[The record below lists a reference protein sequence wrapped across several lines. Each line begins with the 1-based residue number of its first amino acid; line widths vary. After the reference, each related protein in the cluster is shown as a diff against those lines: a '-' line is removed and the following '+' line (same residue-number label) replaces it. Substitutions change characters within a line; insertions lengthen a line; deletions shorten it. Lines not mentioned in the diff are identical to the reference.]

1 MGTTSITASFT
12 LFLCFLLFPIV
23 FPNPS
28 DGLVRIGLKRRK
40 IDANSNMAALLD
52 PRERKSSNAFT
63 RKWYL
68 GGKFGEGRN
77 NDHIVVLKNYVNAQY
92 FAEIGIGIPPQNFF
106 VIFYTGSSNLWVP
119 SSKCFFSVTSMLSPS
134 KSMNQAIKAPTRRM
148 FDMDDVLIDGK
159 TTGFCAPSCGAIAD
173 SGTSLLAGP
182 SAIITEINHAI
193 GASGIVSQECKAL
206 VLQYGETIIDM
217 LLAEDQ
223 PQKICSQIGLCAL
236 DGTRGA
242 SMSIES
248 VVDKN
253 AQKSSGGV
261 HNSMCSACEMTI
273 SWIQN
278 QLKQNQTLD
287 HVLNY
292 INELCDRLPS
302 PMGAS
307 AVDCNALSCM
317 PNLSFVIGGRI
328 FDLNPEQYILKVGE
342 GNTARC
348 ISGFTALDLPL
359 PHEPLWYS
367 YFDMILGDVF
377 MGQYHT
383 VFDYG
388 NMKVGFAA
396 AA

>member
-1 MGTTSITASFT
+1 M
-12 LFLCFLLFPIV
+12 L
-23 FPNPS
+23 
-28 DGLVRIGLKRRK
+28 
-40 IDANSNMAALLD
+40 M
-52 PRERKSSNAFT
+52 
-63 RKWYL
+63 
-68 GGKFGEGRN
+68 
-77 NDHIVVLKNYVNAQY
+77 KNK
-92 FAEIGIGIPPQNFF
+92 G
-106 VIFYTGSSNLWVP
+106 
-119 SSKCFFSVTSMLSPS
+119 
-134 KSMNQAIKAPTRRM
+134 

-359 PHEPLWYS
+359 PHEPLW
-367 YFDMILGDVF
+367 ILGDVF